1 MKPQLTKIVYKNKY
15 FSIGLENGYYSL
27 IPKYQ
32 DVLILPIVDKNK
44 FLLIKAKRK
53 LLKKSLYEFPAGGF
67 EIKKERPIK
76 AAKREFVEETGIDIS
91 ENKFFKLWN
100 FFQIPNRIKSQIYIY
115 GVNILSSDVKKKF
128 KSDEIESVSIKSLK
142 QIINLTKKGK
152 FCTAV
157 PCAAML
163 SLLIRKNKIK
173 F

>member
-76 AAKREFVEETGIDIS
+76 AAKREFVEETGIDIFS
-91 ENKFFKLWN
+91 LQFLYESYDEDCQVITFYTNNFEGSIYTKENH
-100 FFQIPNRIKSQIYIY
+100 I
-115 GVNILSSDVKKKF
+115 VKWLPLY
-128 KSDEIESVSIKSLK
+128 D
-142 QIINLTKKGK
+142 LTKSKK
-152 FCTAV
+152 WPEYNSKV
-157 PCAAML
+157 YEMYLKLPN
-163 SLLIRKNKIK
+163 KN
-173 F
+173 